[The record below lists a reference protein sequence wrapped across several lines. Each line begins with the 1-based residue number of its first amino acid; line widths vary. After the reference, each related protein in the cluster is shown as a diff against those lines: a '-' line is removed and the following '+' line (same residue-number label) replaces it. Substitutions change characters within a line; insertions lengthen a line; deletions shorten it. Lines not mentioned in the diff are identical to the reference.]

1 MDTHNKSHSK
11 MKSVEEIKYKFKIIS
26 NKKKSVEEDKKR
38 IKYKFKIISN
48 EEKLRNQIKKIHNEV
63 DRQHK
68 NKAKKVL
75 NVMKKKNNEDI
86 FDVMDNIYGTEFTSK
101 VNNLLDKL
109 VIPDGMINEMNMLF
123 K

>member
-11 MKSVEEIKYKFKIIS
+11 M
-26 NKKKSVEEDKKR
+26 KSVEEDKKR